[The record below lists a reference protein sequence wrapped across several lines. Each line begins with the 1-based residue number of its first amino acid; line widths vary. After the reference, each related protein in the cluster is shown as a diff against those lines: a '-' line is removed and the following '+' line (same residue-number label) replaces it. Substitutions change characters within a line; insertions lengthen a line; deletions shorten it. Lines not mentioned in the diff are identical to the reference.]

1 MNLVSS
7 LKYSQIPS
15 FLSLS
20 LSHSLK
26 LDFIFLSTFDK
37 VLKKVNLHN
46 YPIGLDDPFSI
57 PSPASGLSLSLPRP
71 PSLDHR
77 HVTTSFLTASGRP
90 RASITRAGSLL

>member
-20 LSHSLK
+20 LSLK
-26 LDFIFLSTFDK
+26 LDFILLSTFDK

-57 PSPASGLSLSLPRP
+57 PSPASGLSLSVVLPR
-71 PSLDHR
+71 SII
-77 HVTTSFLTASGRP
+77 VT
-90 RASITRAGSLL
+90 

>member
-7 LKYSQIPS
+7 LKYFPDSILS
-15 FLSLS
+15 FS

-26 LDFIFLSTFDK
+26 LDFILLSTFDK

-57 PSPASGLSLSLPRP
+57 PSPASGLSLSLVLPR
-71 PSLDHR
+71 SII
-77 HVTTSFLTASGRP
+77 VT
-90 RASITRAGSLL
+90 